1 QPVEIKPAVSMPSLP
16 SDTAVTKRGD
26 VLAYI
31 KLVEQAA
38 QEAEDWGK
46 THPTMG
52 QKFGVQGQITSGDL
66 PLVGPYAKIAAPLDP
81 ATASLQAKVGRLT
94 TMWEKDEGGVRSVSN
109 QQAQARM

>member
-1 QPVEIKPAVSMPSLP
+1 
-16 SDTAVTKRGD
+16 
-26 VLAYI
+26 
-31 KLVEQAA
+31 
-38 QEAEDWGK
+38 
-46 THPTMG
+46 MG

-109 QQAQARM
+109 QQAQARMQGIHGGTVTNPNLSIHLWGLAGDMRESLYQQDRAAESAKRQPMAAPQG